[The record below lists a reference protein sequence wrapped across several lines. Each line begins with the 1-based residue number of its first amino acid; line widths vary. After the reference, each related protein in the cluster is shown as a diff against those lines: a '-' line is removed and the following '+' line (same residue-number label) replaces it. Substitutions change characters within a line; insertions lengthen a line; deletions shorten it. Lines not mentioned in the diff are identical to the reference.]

1 VPNVS
6 ASLSSAEKALLLRKL
21 GVSLETG
28 FNVTYKDTLAP
39 TKFFEP
45 IEGKRVIWK
54 NIKRD
59 TAFRVGPGDIVLDLG
74 CGRCEL
80 DVPLAEEVHLVVGLD
95 INVPHLLLAKDN
107 VIPAFNVDNI
117 VLFLGGLATGTHE
130 PHIRFNDACFDA
142 IFCHAGVGKDEVFNV
157 MLEIARI
164 LKPGRQWLFAYP
176 RVWFTGDWSPNEL
189 EERLLRYAH
198 DQYPNWRQRSEAE
211 FLEAAQRVGFRPE
224 GEKVMLEGSVERPL
238 GTNQAM
244 FGLDSLELFMTR
256 EQERRTLW
264 AQYQLNDANLPV
276 ACFVLRKK

>member
-1 VPNVS
+1 M
-6 ASLSSAEKALLLRKL
+6 LSSAEKAAILNEL
-21 GVSLETG
+21 GVSLAET
-28 FNVTYKDTLAP
+28 FNVTHYLIP
-39 TKFFEP
+39 TPFKFFEP

-54 NIKRD
+54 NIKKD
-59 TAFRVGPGDIVLDLG
+59 TAFRAGPGDIVLDLG

-80 DVPLAEEVHLVVGLD
+80 DVPLAEEVRLVVGVD
-95 INVPHLLLAKDN
+95 INVPHLIMAKDN
-107 VIPAFNVDNI
+107 VIGAFNIANI
-117 VLFLGGLATGTHE
+117 VLFHGGLATGRYK

-142 IFCHAGVGKDEVFNV
+142 IFCHTGVGKDEVFTV
-157 MLEIARI
+157 MPEIARI

-198 DQYPNWRQRSEAE
+198 DQYPDWRQRSEAE

-238 GTNQAM
+238 GTGQDM

-256 EQERRTLW
+256 EQERRALW